1 MPSFTLTKE
10 ERRIAEGCR
19 FWGMVLEEVIELL
32 RLANDER
39 KRDEV
44 VSLYIRGG
52 ARLQ

>member
-19 FWGMVLEEVIELL
+19 FWGLVWEEVVDLL
-32 RLANDER
+32 RFAGDEQ
-39 KRDEV
+39 KRAEV
-44 VSLYIRGG
+44 ISLYIRAG